1 MSNVDNNADN
11 AELHLFEKSAQAL
24 GVEPTASWEQ
34 VCDAF
39 AEIENSSHLQQMA
52 RDVLLE
58 THSIT
63 RRLILAAWHK
73 PALPMP
79 DDGLQKLLR
88 DIPPSWQLSA
98 DEWKKERMKE
108 QKTAFAS
115 ALSTAR
121 EKQDVA
127 LFFVSSILGLRA
139 LRNGTRSKR
148 VWFGMTDSIF
158 MDLLKVCGLTDQ
170 DGFEEEEKVIGIEVE
185 PYIHPCSV
193 KYEIRFRT
201 SGKRGG
207 ENDKTIHNGKTGWRR
222 KPVFFSFQNK
232 AWTDLIL
239 STILRRYKDK
249 ELSALGMVDCYDQ
262 HRMDLLGAHIGA
274 LEKEDYPE
282 TILEIQRIVYLL
294 ADQGTLKKMKA
305 AGRMRQWRA
314 NHPKSASN
322 KEDRNA
328 YMREYRAKQKDT
340 LREKQKGYTQKWRGK
355 QKQKG

>member
-1 MSNVDNNADN
+1 MSNV
-11 AELHLFEKSAQAL
+11 ELHLFEKAAEAL

-34 VCDAF
+34 VCGAF
-39 AEIENSSHLQQMA
+39 ARIENSSHLQQMA
-52 RDVLLE
+52 RDVLLG
-58 THSIT
+58 TPSTT

-73 PALPMP
+73 PPAPML
-79 DDGLQKLLR
+79 DDGLQKLR
-88 DIPPSWQLSA
+88 DLPSSWQVFAEAS
-98 DEWKKERMKE
+98 KKERMEE

-115 ALSTAR
+115 ALSTAK

-127 LFFVSSILGLRA
+127 LYFVSSILGLHA
-139 LRNGTRSKR
+139 LKSVTRSKR

-158 MDLLKVCGLTDQ
+158 MDLLKDCGLTDQ
-170 DGFEEEEKVIGIEVE
+170 DGFEEEEKVVGIEVE

-274 LEKEDYPE
+274 LEKEKEDYPE

-305 AGRMRQWRA
+305 AERMRQWRA